1 VKAKAIVVGLG
12 ETGMP
17 LWQVLDAAYPKEIL
31 GFDPKKDG
39 FRDMPGAKVEILN
52 VCIPWGPEFVE
63 HVNSLR
69 GSFQPELTVIHST
82 VPVGT
87 TSQFL
92 DAVHSPIL
100 GRHGRMRE
108 ELLTYTKWI
117 GGEKAEMAAAFFE
130 KARIRC
136 QKVEKPEETELMKL
150 MCLAKFGASIAF
162 AFYQK
167 SLCDKFGI
175 KYEHVLDWDR
185 NHNEGVYPSFKRPL
199 IEPDE
204 TGKIRGHCVV
214 PGARILNE
222 QFPNPMVEEILKYG

>member
-1 VKAKAIVVGLG
+1 MKAKAMVVGLG

-17 LWQVLDAAYPKEIL
+17 LWQVLDEAYPKEIL
-31 GFDPKKDG
+31 GYDPKKEG
-39 FRDMPGAKVEILN
+39 FQDRPGAKVEFLN
-52 VCIPWGPEFVE
+52 VCIPWGPEFVSQVDE
-63 HVNSLR
+63 YRMV
-69 GSFQPELTVIHST
+69 FEPELTIIHST

-87 TSQFL
+87 TVMFK

-108 ELLTYTKWI
+108 EILTYTKWI
-117 GGEKAEMAAAFFE
+117 GGAQAEKAAAFFE

-136 QKVEKPEETELMKL
+136 QKVALPHETELMKL
-150 MCLAKFGASIAF
+150 MCLAKYGASIAF

-175 KYEHVLDWDR
+175 PYEHVLEWDR

-199 IEPDE
+199 IDPDAS
-204 TGKIRGHCVV
+204 GKIRGHCVV
-214 PGARILNE
+214 PGAKLLNA